1 MRFGFGVNA
10 LRAAALA
17 SVMIAMPAAAQTEAE
32 IDALI
37 DGSATPDAALTLAH
51 RQAGD
56 GDLLGAAATLERA
69 LLGNPDAANARLY
82 YAGILCRLGDKQTAR
97 AELARVDGR
106 AITDA
111 GWDETR
117 TACGDVERPAARRGG
132 NGLHG
137 DISAGLAYDSDLANS
152 LLVQLNIPG
161 SAPRDDGLS
170 FISSARLSG
179 RAPIG
184 TAFVYGDAGLLSR
197 TTVSGPKADYQA
209 GDLTLGLGAP
219 VGGGAEVSFGG
230 ILRHFR
236 IAGDPFV
243 THLGG
248 EAELALL
255 LGDGRL
261 TLRGEVVQEEYEGS
275 TALFSRDGMHY
286 EAGLGYAGGTGTAF
300 WLGAAYEGKDSE
312 TRRTGYSGARAW
324 AGIRQSLSASGAYAS
339 LAGTVRYVKY
349 RDELGFAPVNETRW
363 FGRAALG
370 MPLVSSLDVEAAANY
385 VRRDYNGTSG
395 FKDYESVGG
404 ELRLIWNFGQ

>member
-1 MRFGFGVNA
+1 MRFGFGVKA

-56 GDLLGAAATLERA
+56 GDLLGAAATLERT
-69 LLGNPDAANARLY
+69 LLGNPDAANVRLY

-106 AITDA
+106 AVTDPA
-111 GWDETR
+111 WDETR
-117 TACGDVERPAARRGG
+117 AACGDVERPASRHG
-132 NGLHG
+132 NGLRG
-137 DISAGLAYDSDLANS
+137 EVSAGLAYDSDLAGS
-152 LLVQLNIPG
+152 LLVLTNVPG
-161 SAPRDDGLS
+161 GTSSDDGLS
-170 FISSARLSG
+170 FVGSARLSG

-184 TAFVYGDAGLLSR
+184 SAFFYGDAGVMSR

-236 IAGDPFV
+236 VAGDPFV

-261 TLRGEVVQEEYEGS
+261 TLRGEVVQEQYEGS

-324 AGIRQSLSASGAYAS
+324 AGLRQSLTPSGAYAS
-339 LAGTVRYVKY
+339 IGGTVRYVKY

-385 VRRDYNGTSG
+385 VRRDYNSTSG